1 MIFRCECDPPP
12 ETLNDGAKHLIERER
27 VLMNTYRIKIFN
39 RELNITTDE
48 TLEYTQALADRLNE
62 KLSEIVS
69 GVGNLTLSDAAVLVS
84 LDCLDKAVRSEE
96 SAQNIRQQIKSY
108 ADDASKA
115 RQELVDRENEIA
127 RLQKRIKEL
136 EQKVNSPQAKPYQKP
151 SPSNVFVNPKKDD
164 KEQKTSNTPKSEQT
178 SFFK

>member
-1 MIFRCECDPPP
+1 
-12 ETLNDGAKHLIERER
+12 
-27 VLMNTYRIKIFN
+27 MNTYKIKIFN
-39 RELNITTDE
+39 KELNITTDE

-62 KLSEIVS
+62 KLAEIVS
-69 GVGNLTLSDAAVLVS
+69 GVGNMTLSDAAVLVS

-115 RQELVDRENEIA
+115 RQELVEKDNEIV
-127 RLQKRIKEL
+127 RLQNRIKEL
-136 EQKVNSPQAKPYQKP
+136 EQKSNASQAKPYQK
-151 SPSNVFVNPKKDD
+151 SSQSNVFVNPKHDL
-164 KEQKTSNTPKSEQT
+164 KEQTTSADTSKNEQT